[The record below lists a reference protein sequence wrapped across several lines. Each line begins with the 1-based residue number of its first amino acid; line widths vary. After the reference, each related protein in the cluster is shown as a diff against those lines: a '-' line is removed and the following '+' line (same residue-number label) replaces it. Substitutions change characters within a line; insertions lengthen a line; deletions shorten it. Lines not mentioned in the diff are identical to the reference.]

1 MTYPAQNLKHCGVR
15 IYGVGVGYNFD
26 IKQLE
31 RMSSRPVSENV
42 FIGPF
47 NKLQYIRDDLV
58 RSVCYGRLI
67 LFLIIT
73 KNVGVRQKKIYAQML
88 LFIVVNILSYN
99 YQKKTNISTVLLDQ
113 IFYSPERRKHMHVFQ
128 WSHFVP
134 SFFEDIVPY
143 MSVYVLATGSSLLLR
158 SISLPYLS

>member
-1 MTYPAQNLKHCGVR
+1 VR

-58 RSVCYGRLI
+58 KSVCYGKLI
-67 LFLIIT
+67 
-73 KNVGVRQKKIYAQML
+73 
-88 LFIVVNILSYN
+88 
-99 YQKKTNISTVLLDQ
+99 
-113 IFYSPERRKHMHVFQ
+113 
-128 WSHFVP
+128 
-134 SFFEDIVPY
+134 SFFI
-143 MSVYVLATGSSLLLR
+143 MSKVNR
-158 SISLPYLS
+158 SFRRGIIFS

>member
-1 MTYPAQNLKHCGVR
+1 MTDPAQKLKHCGVR

-58 RSVCYGRLI
+58 RSVCYGKL
-67 LFLIIT
+67 
-73 KNVGVRQKKIYAQML
+73 K
-88 LFIVVNILSYN
+88 S
-99 YQKKTNISTVLLDQ
+99 DQ
-113 IFYSPERRKHMHVFQ
+113 E
-128 WSHFVP
+128 
-134 SFFEDIVPY
+134 
-143 MSVYVLATGSSLLLR
+143 
-158 SISLPYLS
+158 

>member
-1 MTYPAQNLKHCGVR
+1 MTDPAHTLKHCGVR

-58 RSVCYGRLI
+58 RSVCYGKFFEKR
-67 LFLIIT
+67 
-73 KNVGVRQKKIYAQML
+73 Y
-88 LFIVVNILSYN
+88 NILPPKTSYA
-99 YQKKTNISTVLLDQ
+99 
-113 IFYSPERRKHMHVFQ
+113 FY
-128 WSHFVP
+128 
-134 SFFEDIVPY
+134 
-143 MSVYVLATGSSLLLR
+143 
-158 SISLPYLS
+158 